1 MLEACVKNC
10 GKRFHEELGKFRFLN
25 EVIKMLSPKY
35 RGNQTAL
42 TVKQRMSSLLYSWK
56 VGLPGEPKINEAYQM
71 LTEQGLVFDES
82 APRDPVSIECCV
94 SLISPSCNMRLDI
107 VIHTVDGEFW

>member
-1 MLEACVKNC
+1 MEACVKNC

-35 RGNQTAL
+35 RADQTPM
-42 TVKQRMSSLLYSWK
+42 TVKQRMSGLLYSWK

-82 APRDPVSIECCV
+82 APRDPVSDV
-94 SLISPSCNMRLDI
+94 DH
-107 VIHTVDGEFW
+107 VITV

>member
-1 MLEACVKNC
+1 MKNC

-35 RGNQTAL
+35 LGNQTPL
-42 TVKQRMSSLLYSWK
+42 TVKQRMSNLLYSWK

-71 LTEQGLVFDES
+71 LTDQGLVFDES
-82 APRDPVSIECCV
+82 APRDPVSI
-94 SLISPSCNMRLDI
+94 SCTNTCTKCSFLFCYHVNTMSA
-107 VIHTVDGEFW
+107 F